1 MKISTLFITLSFL
14 LITISNYAQEQIT
27 DVQELLSR
35 MQENHMGSLNDVFN
49 TEELQTLQA
58 YFNSVN
64 PPNEEELVLAN
75 RRIASTKGNT
85 PVAVVTMNPQDLTT
99 LENLGPS
106 TIPEFE
112 GAGIVI
118 TMQNGAYVIDNGNNV
133 YLRGISNNNYVPVG
147 AVTNVPVGES
157 ITGLE
162 TLSNGDMYAISTN
175 GMNSSHLLM
184 INPNTWEAMPIGGN
198 NGLVVPIALARDG
211 ADRLITVDLD
221 DDNAYVMQAA
231 TGAPTLMGPIGFDA
245 NFGQGMGYDAE
256 VDKVLLTAFNNT
268 LGDSQLREMN
278 TTTGLTV
285 SLGTITPGVI
295 DQFGYGSFY
304 DADLLDLQGA
314 NPLDFS
320 VYPNPVIDILKVQS
334 NVFLYQIDIYALDG
348 SKVMSIT
355 PQHPSTEIDMRA
367 LSSGFYLMTIQLE
380 GTTYTHKFIKE

>member
-64 PPNEEELVLAN
+64 PPNEEELVLMN

-147 AVTNVPVGES
+147 AVTNVPGGES

-211 ADRLITVDLD
+211 ADRLITVDID

-231 TGAPTLMGPIGFDA
+231 TGAPTLM
-245 NFGQGMGYDAE
+245 
-256 VDKVLLTAFNNT
+256 
-268 LGDSQLREMN
+268 
-278 TTTGLTV
+278 
-285 SLGTITPGVI
+285 
-295 DQFGYGSFY
+295 
-304 DADLLDLQGA
+304 DL
-314 NPLDFS
+314 
-320 VYPNPVIDILKVQS
+320 
-334 NVFLYQIDIYALDG
+334 
-348 SKVMSIT
+348 
-355 PQHPSTEIDMRA
+355 
-367 LSSGFYLMTIQLE
+367 
-380 GTTYTHKFIKE
+380 